1 MVRFVGFTRLNR
13 GWMGVHANGEQTHL
27 KMDTMN

>member
-1 MVRFVGFTRLNR
+1 MRVMAFTRLNFV
-13 GWMGVHANGEQTHL
+13 WMGVHANGEQTHL